1 MTSDFLGSISDLFLL
16 NSSLLLRKFRY
27 IFSVTVRDIAVWAIS
42 ALIAI
47 GVGCSRYAKW
57 KTRDRLVRELAVMDP
72 VRREKMLN
80 RLDPKTAMEARQ
92 QLLERFRIMS

>member
-1 MTSDFLGSISDLFLL
+1 
-16 NSSLLLRKFRY
+16 
-27 IFSVTVRDIAVWAIS
+27 VTARDIAVWAIS
-42 ALIAI
+42 ALIAV
-47 GVGCSRYAKW
+47 GVGSSRYAKW
-57 KTRDRLVRELAVMDP
+57 KTRDRLVRELAAMDP